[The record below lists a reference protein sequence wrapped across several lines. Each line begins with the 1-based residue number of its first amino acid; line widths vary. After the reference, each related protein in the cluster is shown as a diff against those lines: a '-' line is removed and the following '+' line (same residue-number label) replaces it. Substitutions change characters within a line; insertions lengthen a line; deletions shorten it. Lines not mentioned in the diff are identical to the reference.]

1 MIGKKQVLKMI
12 ASSVMLALLVGV
24 VLISR
29 KQTLLAH
36 KKALAFDAV
45 INLNLPVNQFGGVIS
60 RNEQG
65 IAHAKIEQIALNCPK
80 TEGSSEKI
88 VRYGQLVYY
97 PEAQATILICHGFMC
112 DKFDVGFLRHMF
124 PQGKYNFMT
133 FDFRGHGE
141 NCEDQMCTFG
151 RDESLDVITAAHFIK
166 NHPYLKD
173 KPIIV
178 YGFSM
183 GAVASIEAQARDHSL
198 FSAMILDCPFDSSE
212 NIIKKSLESLQF
224 TFLGYDFTIPA
235 CSLLQKYAFHPYVQ
249 NLIKNILKTVSTL
262 DTKNVDVMMYPISPA
277 ESIKTIQV
285 PCFFIHCKNDEKIS
299 VDAIKNI
306 YAASGSPY
314 KQLWL
319 TNGRR
324 HFDSYFYNPEKYI
337 KEIRGF
343 IETVVSSSR
352 KPHKDQIVEDADELL
367 AKI

>member
-1 MIGKKQVLKMI
+1 MIGKKQVVKMI

-60 RNEQG
+60 RNDHN
-65 IAHAKIEQIALNCPK
+65 IAHAKVEQVALNCPK
-80 TEGSSEKI
+80 TEGSDEKI
-88 VRYGQLVYY
+88 VRYGQLVYF

-112 DKFDVGFLRHMF
+112 DKFDVGFFRHMF

-133 FDFRGHGE
+133 FDFRAHGE
-141 NCEDQMCTFG
+141 NCENQCCTFG
-151 RDESLDVITAAHFIK
+151 RDEALDVITAAHFIK

-173 KPIIV
+173 KPIIA

-183 GAVASIEAQARDHSL
+183 GAVASIEAQARDKSL
-198 FSAMILDCPFDSSE
+198 FAAMILDCPFDSSE
-212 NIIKKSLESLQF
+212 NIIKRSLQELQF

-235 CSLLQKYAFHPYVQ
+235 CSVLQKYAFHPYVQ
-249 NLIKNILKTVSTL
+249 TLIKNILKTVSTL
-262 DTKNVDVMMYPISPA
+262 DTKNVDMFMYPINPA
-277 ESIKTIQV
+277 ESIKTINI

-306 YAASGSPY
+306 YAASGSSY

-343 IETVVSSSR
+343 IETAISSSR
-352 KPHKDQIVEDADELL
+352 QPTKQHVFEDADELL